1 MYLSF
6 KILTKGKKIK
16 ISLDEKQEHDLKI
29 LKGNNLMTN

>member
-6 KILTKGKKIK
+6 QILTKGKKIK
-16 ISLDEKQEHDLKI
+16 ISLDEKQDHDLKI